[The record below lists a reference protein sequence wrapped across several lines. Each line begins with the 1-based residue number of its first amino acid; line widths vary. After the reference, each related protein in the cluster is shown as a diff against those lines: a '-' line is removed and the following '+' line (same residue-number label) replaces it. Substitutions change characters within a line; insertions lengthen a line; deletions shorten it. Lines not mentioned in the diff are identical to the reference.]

1 MRPFRGQLFNPVW
14 NPLHAFQNEMNRLFN
29 RWTDGSFWEG
39 ESAFPAFNVWE
50 ENDQVH
56 VEAEVPGLD
65 LKALE
70 IYVTGGNTLT
80 IKGERKFTAPEKS
93 VWHRQE
99 RVQGRFVR
107 TLTLPYPVDA
117 DKVDARLENGVLS
130 LTLTKHESAKPRKI
144 AVKAE

>member
-1 MRPFRGQLFNPVW
+1 MRPSRSQLFNPVW
-14 NPLHAFQNEMNRLFN
+14 NPLHAFQNELNRLFD
-29 RWTDGSFWEG
+29 RWSGGSFWQG
-39 ESAFPAFNVWE
+39 EPAFPAFNVWE
-50 ENDQVH
+50 EGDHVI

-80 IKGERKFTAPEKS
+80 VKGERKFLAPEKS
-93 VWHRQE
+93 TWHRQE
-99 RVQGRFVR
+99 RAGGRFLR

-130 LTLTKHESAKPRKI
+130 LKLTKHESARPRKI
-144 AVKAE
+144 PIKAE